1 MLYDFDVDSG
11 NDDAEDR
18 LWRPNHVNFGKSIVK
33 KGHID
38 AMKGRYFH
46 DVSIVWAQGEN
57 SITLP
62 KKDEVVVF

>member
-1 MLYDFDVDSG
+1 
-11 NDDAEDR
+11 
-18 LWRPNHVNFGKSIVK
+18 VNFEKSIVK

-46 DVSIVWAQGEN
+46 DVSIVWAEGEN
-57 SITLP
+57 FITLP